1 LGLEN
6 NRIVEIAQ
14 HSAIGTR
21 NQAEL
26 HLSWLVKNYLE
37 NTELA
42 HAIDASHET
51 YLSSKPP
58 QLLKSEEI
66 H

>member
-6 NRIVEIAQ
+6 NRILEIAPCC
-14 HSAIGTR
+14 AIGTR

-42 HAIDASHET
+42 HAIDAFHKT

-58 QLLKSEEI
+58 QMLKCEEI